1 MVKDMFA
8 DAGITGKTNHS
19 LRATGASEMF
29 RANVPPEKVLQE
41 RTGHRIIMAS
51 YMYERTSTS
60 QQMAVSSIL
69 SSSKEEGFDEVQSS
83 VAEKQQK
90 SAAEKT
96 LMSLAW
102 DLKDLNECGRKLLV
116 ELDVLHDIL
125 TDDDDK
131 WSIEN
136 VPQKARHFA
145 LKTVLICEGSQSTQ
159 AYCCYSRV
167 CLHGWYRGQVSQAL
181 LPSSPVHSL

>member
-8 DAGITGKTNHS
+8 DAGITDKTNHS

-29 RANVPPEKVLQE
+29 RANVPPEKVVQE
-41 RTGHRIIMAS
+41 RTGHRIIKVLC
-51 YMYERTSTS
+51 MYERTSTS
-60 QQMAVSSIL
+60 QRMAVSRIL

-102 DLKDLNECGRKLLV
+102 DLKGM
-116 ELDVLHDIL
+116 
-125 TDDDDK
+125 
-131 WSIEN
+131 
-136 VPQKARHFA
+136 
-145 LKTVLICEGSQSTQ
+145 EGSF
-159 AYCCYSRV
+159 
-167 CLHGWYRGQVSQAL
+167 L
-181 LPSSPVHSL
+181 LNLMFCMIF